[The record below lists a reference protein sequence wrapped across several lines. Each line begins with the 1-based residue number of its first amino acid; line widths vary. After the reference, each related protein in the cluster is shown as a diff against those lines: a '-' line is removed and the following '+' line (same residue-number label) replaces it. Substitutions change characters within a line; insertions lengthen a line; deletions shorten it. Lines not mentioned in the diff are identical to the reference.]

1 MRILIMAIFIILLSA
16 CNNNQNNVNP
26 NMSDSD
32 VLPQGVSVKNSHINT
47 NDKTDY
53 SDEERAQHL
62 ANLASDIPN
71 VNGATAVVVGNMA
84 VVGIDIDANVERS
97 QVGTIKYSVS
107 ESLKRD
113 PHGAGAVVVA
123 DPDLNARLKEVR
135 NDMKAGKPVRGIM
148 NELADIVGR
157 IIPGLPP
164 PEDGATPED
173 SMQDSKEQM
182 NNKNEQE
189 LNQKQKEHSNTDK
202 Q

>member
-1 MRILIMAIFIILLSA
+1 MRIFIMAIFIILLSA
-16 CNNNQNNVNP
+16 CNNQNNVNP
-26 NMSDSD
+26 NMNDSD
-32 VLPQGVSVKNSHINT
+32 VLPQGVSVKNSHIDT
-47 NDKTDY
+47 NDKNDY

-107 ESLKRD
+107 ESLKHD
-113 PHGAGAVVVA
+113 PHGAGAIVVA
-123 DPDLNARLKEVR
+123 DPDLNARLKEVQD
-135 NDMKAGKPVRGIM
+135 DMQSGKPIRGIM

-157 IIPGLPP
+157 IIPDLPP
-164 PEDGATPED
+164 PEGGATPED
-173 SMQDSKEQM
+173 SVQDSKDQM
-182 NNKNEQE
+182 NNQNEQD